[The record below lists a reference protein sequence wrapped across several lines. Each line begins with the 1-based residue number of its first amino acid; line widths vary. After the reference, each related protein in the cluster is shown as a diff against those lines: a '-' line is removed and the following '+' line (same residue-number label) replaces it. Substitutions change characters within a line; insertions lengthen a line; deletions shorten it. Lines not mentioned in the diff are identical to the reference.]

1 VVEEFASAAGGDAA
15 YFLNAVS
22 ELALGPGAK
31 VTHAV
36 VQQQS
41 RRCVHLQSTFVV
53 QAATSDYALTDV
65 ALGARLGRHE
75 VGALYDAALGS
86 GFGFPVEQALQ
97 ITNSCCSWLCNR
109 RQRADPRTA
118 HLERPASLLPLW
130 PASISPVVTTCHR
143 DRVEE
148 CCPLQLLRA
157 VDREVCLDLSTHTV
171 TRNPHPRNTSHA
183 KPSPVK
189 ISSLWSGDARI
200 VS

>member
-1 VVEEFASAAGGDAA
+1 MVEEFASAAGGDAA

-97 ITNSCCSWLCNR
+97 ITNSCCSWLCFR
-109 RQRADPRTA
+109 GGGSRGEQSEATSRPSHGTFGATRQPATSMAGVDFSRCHNVPQGPRGRVLPPSTA
-118 HLERPASLLPLW
+118 
-130 PASISPVVTTCHR
+130 
-143 DRVEE
+143 
-148 CCPLQLLRA
+148 
-157 VDREVCLDLSTHTV
+157 
-171 TRNPHPRNTSHA
+171 PR
-183 KPSPVK
+183 
-189 ISSLWSGDARI
+189 G
-200 VS
+200 